1 MTSTTQSWPKVHW
14 KAIGGWPGGTVT
26 AVALS
31 PDFIEDRLALAG
43 TQAGVF
49 LSMDGGH
56 HWQRADEGLAD
67 PQSSTIL
74 LVATGGDDGGVTG
87 FAATQSGHL
96 YQRPFAAT
104 AESMPWQPVAGWA
117 GFGVIQA
124 LVASPAYAQ
133 DQTLFAATVEGVFR
147 SQDGGVSWESSTF
160 GLLDLDILCLAC
172 APTYEES
179 QLLWA
184 GSAGGGLYR
193 SRNGARSWRDSGIG
207 LPDSAL
213 QALLVSPTYA
223 TDETLFVG
231 TESNG
236 IYRSSDGSAAWTPL
250 SRDLAGLSI
259 NCMARS
265 TDGQVWIAG
274 TGDGIRYSHDGGERW
289 QSATASDIDQADT
302 LFMALAV
309 ALADDGHALAGT
321 FLDGLIR
328 SEDGGATW
336 ALANSNLAA
345 HAPPLSR
352 LTPTGQLFALDGDGL
367 LATVSPHQFGEG
379 VDWQPLNHLVNDEA
393 VLTLGATPIPDG
405 PLLLLTATDL
415 YWRSTEGAAEEEV
428 WHAIPLPPHAEDL
441 VLLSASPAFAEDHT
455 LLLGSG
461 DGAIQRST
469 DGGQT
474 WQQLT
479 VPWQNAALLQLLC
492 SPFYGRDQL
501 LYAVTSTPLAAES
514 AAATQLTVWQGQE
527 GGTSWVALADL
538 QSESAAVALTLPLD
552 PVEEPLLLATQN
564 RFIKLYQAPV
574 DATAQERQYE
584 WTVTQSFLPETVR
597 ITGIV
602 TTANYLEDRL
612 VYLTTTQGIYVG
624 CDRGEMTAENAE
636 KWQPAWPEI
645 ADQTIVGLHCIRNGK
660 PLYAVAL
667 GGTIWQA
674 SPCD

>member
-1 MTSTTQSWPKVHW
+1 MTSTTQSWPELHW

-43 TQAGVF
+43 TQAGIF
-49 LSMDGGH
+49 LSMDGGG
-56 HWQRADEGLAD
+56 HWQRSDVGLAD
-67 PQSSTIL
+67 PQVNSTL
-74 LVATGGDDGGVTG
+74 LVATDGGVAG
-87 FAATQSGHL
+87 FVATQSGHL
-96 YQRPFAAT
+96 YQRSFATTAT
-104 AESMPWQPVAGWA
+104 PIPWQPVTGWA

-124 LVASPAYAQ
+124 LVASPTYTQ
-133 DQTLFAATVEGVFR
+133 DQTLFAATGEGIFR
-147 SQDGGVSWESSTF
+147 SQDGGASWESSTF

-172 APTYEES
+172 APTYAES

-213 QALLVSPTYA
+213 QSLLVSPTYA
-223 TDETLFVG
+223 ADETLFVG
-231 TESNG
+231 TENDG
-236 IYRSSDGSAAWTPL
+236 IYFSTDGSATWSPL
-250 SRDLAGLSI
+250 SSDLAGLPI

-265 TDGQVWIAG
+265 RDGQLWIAG
-274 TGDGIRYSHDGGERW
+274 TGKGIRYSHDGGARW
-289 QSATASDIDQADT
+289 HGATASDSDSDQADT

-309 ALADDGHALAGT
+309 ALADDGRALAGT

-328 SEDGGATW
+328 SVDGGATW
-336 ALANSNLAA
+336 AVANSNLVA

-367 LATVSPHQFGEG
+367 LATISLDRGAAGAE
-379 VDWQPLNHLVNDEA
+379 WQPLNHLFNDEA
-393 VLTLGATPIPDG
+393 LITLGATPLPDG
-405 PLLLLTATDL
+405 PLLLMTATDL
-415 YWRSTEGAAEEEV
+415 YWRSIEGANEEEV

-441 VLLSASPAFAEDHT
+441 VLLSTSPAFLEDHT
-455 LLLGSG
+455 LWLGNG
-461 DGAIQRST
+461 DGAIQHST
-469 DGGQT
+469 DGGQR

-479 VPWQNAALLQLLC
+479 VPWQSAALLQLLC
-492 SPFYGRDQL
+492 SPFYERDQL
-501 LYAVTSTPLAAES
+501 LYAVTSTPLATELT
-514 AAATQLTVWQGQE
+514 AATQLTVWQGQQ

-552 PVEEPLLLATQN
+552 PVEAPLLLATQN
-564 RFIKLYQAPV
+564 RCIKLYQAPV
-574 DATAQERQYE
+574 AATAQEPQVE

-602 TTANYLEDRL
+602 TTANYLEDHL
-612 VYLTTTQGIYVG
+612 VYLTTTQGIYVA
-624 CDRGEMTAENAE
+624 CDRDEMTGENGV
-636 KWQPAWPEI
+636 KWQRAWPEI

-674 SPCD
+674 SP